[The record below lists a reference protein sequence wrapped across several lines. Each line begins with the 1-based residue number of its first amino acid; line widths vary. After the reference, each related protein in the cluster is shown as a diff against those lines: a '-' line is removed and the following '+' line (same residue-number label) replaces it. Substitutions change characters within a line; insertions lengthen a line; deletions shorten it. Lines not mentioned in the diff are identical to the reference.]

1 MDGKRLK
8 LTINPPVVLRNLLR
22 ETCRVSMCTSSDRCS
37 LNGPQNSQVASA
49 SAEDAVQSLPDL
61 PFGWPGILIKQ
72 HLGIHNHAIHTVP
85 ALRRLLID
93 ECLLE
98 RMGMRYASQTLEC
111 RNVPVLRIAH
121 RHAARPNCIAVHDH
135 RATAAL
141 RKTAP
146 EPWAFQSQVVAQ
158 DVQQRS
164 AGIYIDGLCLSIH
177 FERNSRHNK
186 SLLPV
191 FIRWKPNIHPVPT
204 E

>member
-1 MDGKRLK
+1 M
-8 LTINPPVVLRNLLR
+8 
-22 ETCRVSMCTSSDRCS
+22 
-37 LNGPQNSQVASA
+37 ASA
-49 SAEDAVQSLPDL
+49 SAKDAVQSLPDL

-72 HLGIHNHAIHTVP
+72 HLGIHNHAVHTVP

-98 RMGMRYASQTLEC
+98 TMGMRYASQTLEC

-121 RHAARPNCIAVHDH
+121 RHAARPHCIAVHDH

-146 EPWAFQSQVVAQ
+146 ESWAFQSQVVAQ
-158 DVQQRS
+158 NVQQRS
-164 AGIYIDGLCLSIH
+164 AGIYIDGLCLPIH
-177 FERNSRHNK
+177 FQRNFRHDK
-186 SLLPV
+186 FLLQE
-191 FIRWKPNIHPVPT
+191 FIRSKLNIHRVST